1 MGALDLPPAIVPVGL
16 SSLLGVVVA
25 ALLIRW
31 DRHR

>member
-16 SSLLGVVVA
+16 SGLLGVVVA

-31 DRHR
+31 DRRR